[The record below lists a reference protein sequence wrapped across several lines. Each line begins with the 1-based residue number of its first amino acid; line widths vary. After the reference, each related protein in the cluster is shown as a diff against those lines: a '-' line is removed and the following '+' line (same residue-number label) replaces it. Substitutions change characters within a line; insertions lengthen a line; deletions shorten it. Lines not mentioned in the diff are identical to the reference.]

1 MGQTSHQL
9 FDKTIT
15 LKRKRPST
23 EYDRDYSTTTTTTT
37 ATTAT
42 ASNSMHARTAA
53 DGRARDG
60 QSTPTLCDAISFLSL
75 SCLNQQQRKREQNKN
90 NAVKTMDAMIKHEI
104 QACPCYAEYIRA

>member
-75 SCLNQQQRKREQNKN
+75 SCLNQQQRKREQKQRSQDDGCDDQ
-90 NAVKTMDAMIKHEI
+90 ARDSSMSLLRRVYSSIK
-104 QACPCYAEYIRA
+104 